1 MYCQIQLDNYNGTY
15 HPGKSIKGRVVCTF
29 DADADVKAVTV
40 KLLGD
45 ERTEWND
52 KEDYFDSAEQKK
64 KIDSVCY
71 SGYNNFLTFQHNLP
85 IKDTFNVG
93 RHEYSFS
100 FVLPKE
106 LPGSYQNEY
115 GYIRYY
121 IKAEVYTTTDSDCED
136 EREIDIMSP
145 IELASLPQDA
155 VRLEDKEDIT
165 PHCCINGGSV
175 TMQLELKNKT
185 FVQTQT
191 SRMKVHT
198 YNSSDVKIE
207 AIKVKLKMFI
217 ETKATHPKTKRKT
230 NEELIAYDFIQ
241 NIGGKGERTFD
252 FELDIPSTTVIPN
265 FKLCSLF
272 ICWCVL
278 HVEAVLGRCQNNLE
292 IREEVK
298 LGHFPIERE
307 MRRHNLLFKKRTLR
321 LLPTK
326 NLPTPGLPLSS
337 ISAISPQDTFESV
350 RPLHQKQATL
360 MSGPSI
366 GWQRSASIDESPISM
381 EMEPLLPERKKETI
395 EAVVLASMGF
405 PISTAANQN
414 QNDENVAPTEK
425 LLNGK

>member
-1 MYCQIQLDNYNGTY
+1 
-15 HPGKSIKGRVVCTF
+15 
-29 DADADVKAVTV
+29 
-40 KLLGD
+40 
-45 ERTEWND
+45 
-52 KEDYFDSAEQKK
+52 
-64 KIDSVCY
+64 
-71 SGYNNFLTFQHNLP
+71 
-85 IKDTFNVG
+85 
-93 RHEYSFS
+93 
-100 FVLPKE
+100 
-106 LPGSYQNEY
+106 
-115 GYIRYY
+115 
-121 IKAEVYTTTDSDCED
+121 
-136 EREIDIMSP
+136 MSP